1 MICSQF
7 KIGQGLGNML
17 HEYVAVRCLALDK
30 GYEYGFIGS
39 ELFKGKDFMNL
50 DFGVPVHDLL
60 HEFNEKK
67 TVNEQN
73 QDVREYDPL
82 FNEVEDF
89 TLIEG
94 YFQDERYFIHH
105 LDEIREWLKVEPIES
120 KNIINFRGGE
130 YVGVKDL
137 FLPQE
142 YWNMSVD
149 DTYEVHTDD
158 PETARK
164 FFPNL
169 KIVSDIGIN
178 WRSIRYAKNLVLSN
192 SSFAI
197 LPALLNEN
205 AHKIIAPLY
214 WAGYNKRYWQLP
226 QNNYKKFTY
235 IHHDKEGT
243 DI

>member
-1 MICSQF
+1 MVAGIF
-7 KIGQGLGNML
+7 REGMGLGNML
-17 HEYVAVRCLALDK
+17 HEYVAVRCLAIDK
-30 GYEYGFIGS
+30 GYEYGFIGT
-39 ELFKGKDFMNL
+39 ELFKGKDFMTL

-60 HEFNEKK
+60 YEFNERK
-67 TVNEQN
+67 TVNEN
-73 QDVREYDPL
+73 GDDIREYDEDIL
-82 FNEVEDF
+82 NVEDF
-89 TLIEG
+89 TLVEG

-137 FLPQE
+137 FLPKE
-142 YWNMSVD
+142 YWNLT
-149 DTYEVHTDD
+149 DTSGYEVHTDD
-158 PETARK
+158 TETARW

-169 KIVSDIGIN
+169 SIVSDMETN

-197 LPALLNEN
+197 LPALLNETVD
-205 AHKIIAPLY
+205 KVIAPKW
-214 WAGYNKRYWQLP
+214 WAGYHKKYWQLP

-235 IHHDKEGT
+235 IHHE
-243 DI
+243 